1 MRYSPAKRETGHF
14 MIHLILPYPPPELN
28 PNKRLH
34 WTRKMKIKNAEKDM
48 GAALAARYRGTI
60 AGDCALS
67 LMFYAPTRR
76 AYDLDNALAS
86 CKPMI
91 DGLAIG
97 LGINDKQFRPITI
110 DRGECDGNP
119 RVEVFIGC
127 A

>member
-1 MRYSPAKRETGHF
+1 

-34 WTRKMKIKNAEKDM
+34 WAAKIKIKNAEKEM
-48 GAALAARYRGTI
+48 GIALSCKYKGSLS
-60 AGDCALS
+60 GDCALS
-67 LMFYAPTRR
+67 LIFHAPTKRFF
-76 AYDLDNALAS
+76 DLDNALAS

-97 LGINDKQFRPITI
+97 LGINDKNFRPITI
-110 DRGECDGNP
+110 DRGVCDGNA
-119 RVEVFIGC
+119 RVEVRITC